1 MGGGA
6 LREMKNLVGEE
17 SIGIRQV
24 PFGRGITGGGQ
35 VAFLIGGTHDDGS
48 RESEYAS
55 AHQVLGLQR
64 TAQDDVD
71 LRVP

>member
-6 LREMKNLVGEE
+6 LREMKNLIGEE

-24 PFGRGITGGGQ
+24 PFCRITGGGQ